1 MSPKPLRI
9 MSITPV
15 HPSPRDAGARSYVR
29 ITIDLGLKS
38 GQLGEVVL
46 SPKDALYLTGDLTVA
61 TVQATRANDHRDGG

>member
-1 MSPKPLRI
+1 MRA
-9 MSITPV
+9 TE
-15 HPSPRDAGARSYVR
+15 PSVPYELQS
-29 ITIDLGLKS
+29 TLGLKS